1 MRKKKIKYTRELSAI
16 VNKAFDADVMDKK
29 RFRENIDARRVFS
42 SILKGENN
50 TITSIGHA
58 LKKDHATVLHYIKT
72 SNVLLDTDAYFREKH
87 DYCFRLYTDT
97 KVRLEN
103 SSRFEADKIDT
114 QEVAFLKG
122 TVKMLKKDIATL
134 NIEKDW
140 LQTEGKR
147 LLKISNNF
155 DSKNSNIYT
164 LINLRT
170 KPGTEELIHKKI
182 NTLFN
187 GVYSKVVKAF

>member
-1 MRKKKIKYTRELSAI
+1 MKKKKIKYTRELSAI
-16 VNKAFDADVMDKK
+16 VNKAFNADVMSK
-29 RFRENIDARRVFS
+29 RQFRENIDARRVFS
-42 SILKGENN
+42 CILKAGHN
-50 TITSIGHA
+50 TITSIGYT
-58 LKKDHATVLHYIKT
+58 LKKDHASVLHYINT
-72 SNVLLDTDAYFREKH
+72 ANVLLDTDASFREKH
-87 DYCFRLYTDT
+87 DDCFRLYTET
-97 KVRLEN
+97 KVRLKN
-103 SSRFEADKIDT
+103 SSRFEVAKIDT

-147 LLKISNNF
+147 LLKIANSF
-155 DSKNSNIYT
+155 DNKNSDIYT